1 MKNELNSVRLHRPNR
16 NSFDLSHEYKTTCGF
31 GELVPVMCLECL
43 PGDKFNLGTKQI
55 VRFQPMVA
63 PVMNKFTGFIHYWF
77 VPNRILNEDPEAWNN
92 WIASIPGAPAF
103 PTVTV
108 NNFTTGGQ
116 YSQLLN
122 YFGIPDPGNLNVVA
136 DVDPEVINAYPL
148 AGYQAI
154 YNHFYRDE
162 NLVAEIPYKL
172 VPGDNS
178 GNTALYD
185 LRYRAYRKDYFTA
198 ALPFAQKGAAVTIP
212 LGNFQDVPVLI
223 NNDTGSTITA
233 APSNIPVDN
242 GEPDSLLVPEDT
254 LYAQTSLLEAE
265 AASINDLRRAYRLQ
279 EWLERNARGGTRPNE
294 ILKSHFGVD
303 VGDARLQLPEF
314 IVGTSF
320 PIVVSEVLNTA
331 GFNEGQG
338 QPQGNMAGHAVGINN
353 GRSGSYYCRE
363 HGFIIGIM
371 SIMPEASYFQGIEK
385 HWTKTTDPFE
395 YFWPS
400 FAHIG
405 EQPIQCRELMAFLAD
420 ADKEDTFGYI
430 PRYAEY
436 RFKLSRITGDFYNSL
451 NFWTATRVLVPEKP
465 ALNQV
470 FIETKPDD
478 TGYIFAASDD
488 ANTAIITHI
497 LHQVR
502 ASRLIPKRGTP
513 IT

>member
-1 MKNELNSVRLHRPNR
+1 MKNELNSVRLQRPNR

-31 GELVPVMCLECL
+31 GELVPVMVMEAL
-43 PGDKFNLGTKQI
+43 PGDKFNLGTKQL

-63 PVMNKFTGFIHYWF
+63 PVMNRFRGFIHYWF
-77 VPNRILNEDPEAWNN
+77 VPNRILNADQEAWNK

-108 NNFTTGGQ
+108 QGDGSN
-116 YSQLLN
+116 YERLLN
-122 YFGIPDPGNLNVVA
+122 YLGIPDPLETGNTGDEVV
-136 DVDPEVINAYPL
+136 NAYPI
-148 AGYQAI
+148 AAYQAV

-162 NLVAEIPYKL
+162 NLIDEVDYKL
-172 VPGDNS
+172 VPGNNS
-178 GNTALYD
+178 ANPDLFT
-185 LRYRAYRKDYFTA
+185 LRYRAYQKDYFTA

-212 LGNFQDVPVLI
+212 IGNFQDVPVLI

-242 GEPDSLLVPEDT
+242 SEPDSVLIPEDT
-254 LYAQTSLLEAE
+254 LFAQTSLLEAE

-320 PIVVSEVLNTA
+320 PIVISEVLSTVE
-331 GFNEGQG
+331 EGTT
-338 QPQGNMAGHAVGINN
+338 PQGNMAGHAVGINN

-363 HGFIIGIM
+363 HGFIIAIM
-371 SIMPEASYFQGIEK
+371 SIMPEAAYAQGLEK
-385 HWTKTTDPFE
+385 HWLKTTDPFE
-395 YFWPS
+395 YYWPS

-405 EQPIQCRELMAFLAD
+405 EQPIQCRELMAFLATED
-420 ADKEDTFGYI
+420 GDDTFGYI

-436 RFKLSRITGDFYNSL
+436 RFKLSRLTGEFTDTL
-451 NFWTATRVLVPEKP
+451 DFWTATRFLAPEKP
-465 ALNQV
+465 ALNQA
-470 FIETKPDD
+470 FIETTPTDAD
-478 TGYIFAASDD
+478 YIFAAADTSESG
-488 ANTAIITHI
+488 IITHI

-502 ASRLIPKRGTP
+502 ASRLVSKRGTP